1 LENSI
6 NWNGSG
12 DSCVFRR
19 TPPCWD
25 LSEPPVSYRLEVR
38 KPMGFSIESSGT
50 SSFDIP

>member
-19 TPPCWD
+19 AFPRWD
-25 LSEPPVSYRLEVR
+25 LSEPPVSYGLEVR
-38 KPMGFSIESSGT
+38 KPMVFSIESSGT
-50 SSFDIP
+50 SSDIP